1 MYTHIALFCPPVW
14 PQHINKRGEAS
25 SIILLQI
32 TLHHTFLFDKFTNKD
47 WCSATVSNLKFP
59 LSSFP
64 FVYLTTHQVP
74 CQMFLRCTPPLESH
88 ILNVVFKKSY
98 VDANICKYLC
108 SALVFVSTV
117 LSSPWQ
123 ASMVLFVIISFFLS
137 KGTVPLK
144 TGASRPLRASGKGIG
159 TGVNEPFIYHYYFT
173 HLLLYGPRD
182 PPDTSSLR

>member
-1 MYTHIALFCPPVW
+1 MFCDGLWPSAISSSPFPPS
-14 PQHINKRGEAS
+14 PLCIS
-25 SIILLQI
+25 P
-32 TLHHTFLFDKFTNKD
+32 HTRSHVK
-47 WCSATVSNLKFP
+47 C
-59 LSSFP
+59 
-64 FVYLTTHQVP
+64 
-74 CQMFLRCTPPLESH
+74 LRCTPPLESH